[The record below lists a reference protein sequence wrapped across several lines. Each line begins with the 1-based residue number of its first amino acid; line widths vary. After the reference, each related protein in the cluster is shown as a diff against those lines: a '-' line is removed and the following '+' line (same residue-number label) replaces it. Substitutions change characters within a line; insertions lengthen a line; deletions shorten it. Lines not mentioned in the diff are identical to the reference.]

1 MKVIELL
8 TKIANGEEVPKE
20 IKYDTMNYVFRHY
33 DYKEVHGE
41 LIDEQSSW
49 LEKIDFYK
57 LNEEVEIIEEDKKIE
72 KIDMFDYFTGYD
84 FDNTSIDLRKH
95 LEVNFQILNDKIN
108 EIIDYLEENK

>member
-1 MKVIELL
+1 MKVIDLL
-8 TKIANGEEVPKE
+8 NKIANGETKE
-20 IKYDTMNYVFRHY
+20 EIMFQYNNGYEEYANINTLFDRFTIN
-33 DYKEVHGE
+33 KEN
-41 LIDEQSSW
+41 
-49 LEKIDFYK
+49 
-57 LNEEVEIIEEDKKIE
+57 LNTEIEIIEENKKIE